1 MAEGAH
7 RGATENSRPMD
18 DTQHVATRTRDIQNA
33 DHLAL
38 VERFLA
44 RLPEQVKW

>member
-1 MAEGAH
+1 
-7 RGATENSRPMD
+7 MD